1 LTFILA
7 LVCPWRWV
15 NYFTKRISVENIIER
30 AESHCPIVRG
40 EGEVEGEQ
48 DRGNVETLNH
58 NIWTCASYCYEKEKR
73 NIALGV
79 VYSGN

>member
-1 LTFILA
+1 
-7 LVCPWRWV
+7 
-15 NYFTKRISVENIIER
+15 
-30 AESHCPIVRG
+30 VRG
-40 EGEVEGEQ
+40 EGEVGGEQ
-48 DRGNVETLNH
+48 DSGNVETLNH